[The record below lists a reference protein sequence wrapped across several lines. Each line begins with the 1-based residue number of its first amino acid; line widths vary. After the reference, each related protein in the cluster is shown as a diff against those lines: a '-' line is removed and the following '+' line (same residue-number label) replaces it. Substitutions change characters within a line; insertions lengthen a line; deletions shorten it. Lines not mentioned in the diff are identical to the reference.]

1 MTKKRRRPIHLH
13 VMVSEEE
20 QALIQQRMTES
31 GIRNMG
37 AYMRKMALNGY
48 VLHVDLS
55 PVRELVSLQRRCSNN
70 LNQVAIQANTYGGIY
85 PEEIAAL
92 QRDYAALWGPLS
104 DLLKKLPGFHYFG
117 TICPEVLKAGG
128 ILVVPPGQRYNYH
141 VRNHKPHF
149 SRRYQAMRIILKLL
163 SAPFVLALTLL
174 VAVLNFA
181 FSFASWVFY
190 ALSFLCL
197 IGALFALFTGD
208 RWGIQGLVIAFA
220 VSPFGL
226 PAVAEWLINKLD
238 SLNYSLKSFI
248 TG

>member
-20 QALIQQRMTES
+20 QALIQQRMAET

-104 DLLKKLPGFHYFG
+104 DLLKKLS
-117 TICPEVLKAGG
+117 A
-128 ILVVPPGQRYNYH
+128 LVELLSCRGVAYAAPRFSLLRDNLSRGAE
-141 VRNHKPHF
+141 
-149 SRRYQAMRIILKLL
+149 SRRHPCCPSRTE
-163 SAPFVLALTLL
+163 V
-174 VAVLNFA
+174 
-181 FSFASWVFY
+181 
-190 ALSFLCL
+190 
-197 IGALFALFTGD
+197 
-208 RWGIQGLVIAFA
+208 
-220 VSPFGL
+220 
-226 PAVAEWLINKLD
+226 
-238 SLNYSLKSFI
+238 
-248 TG
+248 

>member
-1 MTKKRRRPIHLH
+1 M
-13 VMVSEEE
+13 
-20 QALIQQRMTES
+20 
-31 GIRNMG
+31 
-37 AYMRKMALNGY
+37 
-48 VLHVDLS
+48 
-55 PVRELVSLQRRCSNN
+55 
-70 LNQVAIQANTYGGIY
+70 
-85 PEEIAAL
+85 
-92 QRDYAALWGPLS
+92 PLS
-104 DLLKKLPGFHYFG
+104 GFHYFG

-163 SAPFVLALTLL
+163 AAPFVLALTLL

-181 FSFASWVFY
+181 FSFASWVFCT
-190 ALSFLCL
+190 LSFLCL

-208 RWGIQGLVIAFA
+208 RWGIHGLVIAFA

-226 PAVAEWLINKLD
+226 PAVAEWLIDKLD